1 MTTIQF
7 RRRLIVILLLC
18 TAAVAALVR
27 HQAEPGSTVHDVSTV
42 LMLLWLPVLGS
53 ILGWVYGKLQR
64 RPPPAP
70 QGFAPGSAFQ
80 PQALVTFTLRPAA
93 IPAEDVPVQA
103 GEHRCVLVAG
113 HQGFQMRWQLA
124 PDAHLRRGQ
133 ACTTAVEFLAPDKA
147 LAQLPQ
153 GTAFRM
159 MVGDAFIGDGRILE
173 LLPGAASA

>member
-27 HQAEPGSTVHDVSTV
+27 HRAEPGSTVHDVSTV

-53 ILGWVYGKLQR
+53 IIGWVYGKLQR

-70 QGFAPGSAFQ
+70 QGFAPDSAFQ
-80 PQALVTFTLRPAA
+80 PQALVAFTLRPALL
-93 IPAEDVPVQA
+93 PVEDVPVRA
-103 GEHRCVLVAG
+103 GEHRCVLVVG

-124 PDAHLRRGQ
+124 PHEHLRRGETHQ
-133 ACTTAVEFLAPDKA
+133 APVEFLSPAQA
-147 LAQLPQ
+147 LPLLPQ
-153 GTAFRM
+153 GTTFRM
-159 MVGDAFIGDGRILE
+159 MVGDAFVGDGRVVQ
-173 LLPGAASA
+173 LLAGAASA